1 MNIKDIT
8 RMGSLVMVGVAAL
21 ACASSSKAVSYNFEV
36 LDSSIRVGESF
47 DVAFVATFDSVLEV
61 ATFAFDLDPLGFLP
75 ANGIIQLND
84 WSVPLPLSKFS
95 FGPSEVGAL
104 GDPFDPL
111 FGGTDILLA
120 TLSFTALSAGTESVA
135 VVGPAAIG
143 QGLEL
148 YDFDSDTSEFFDIE
162 SNFEVTVNAVPDS
175 SVYAALPMILIGMA
189 AFRRKIA

>member
-1 MNIKDIT
+1 
-8 RMGSLVMVGVAAL
+8 MVGVAAL

-36 LDSSIRVGESF
+36 LDSSIQVGESF
-47 DVAFVATFDSVLEV
+47 DVAFVATFNSVLEV

-84 WSVPLPLSKFS
+84 WSVPLPLTKFS
-95 FGPSEVGAL
+95 FGEPEVGAL
-104 GDPFDPL
+104 GDPFDPI

-135 VVGPAAIG
+135 VVGPASIG

-162 SNFEVTVNAVPDS
+162 SSFGVTVNAVPDS
-175 SVYAALPMILIGMA
+175 SIYAALPMILIGMA